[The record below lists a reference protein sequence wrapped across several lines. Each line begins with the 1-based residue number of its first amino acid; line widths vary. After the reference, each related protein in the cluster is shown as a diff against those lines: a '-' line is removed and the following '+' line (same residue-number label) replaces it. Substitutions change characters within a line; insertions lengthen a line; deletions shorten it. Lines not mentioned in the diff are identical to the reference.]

1 MEIMA
6 ELVNVKLEELGA
18 LSLQSK
24 DDGVTISSTCVVFAR
39 SEVLSYLR
47 GGVDKCDV
55 LAGACA
61 ALTDRVYALLKRV
74 GVQEDFIISGGIA
87 KNTGVVKR
95 LENKLNLKAKICFEP
110 QIVGALGAAL
120 FARDLL
126 EKRARTEEGSH

>member
-6 ELVNVKLEELGA
+6 ELVNVKLEDLGA
-18 LSLQSK
+18 LSLRSPN
-24 DDGVTISSTCVVFAR
+24 DGVAISSTCVVFAR
-39 SEVLSYLR
+39 SEVLSHLR
-47 GGVDKCDV
+47 GGADKCEV

-87 KNTGVVKR
+87 KNAGVVKR
-95 LENKLNLKAKICFEP
+95 LEKKLNLKAKICFEP

-120 FARDLL
+120 FAKD
-126 EKRARTEEGSH
+126 KYNQINA